1 MLANTAT
8 AIQYIEYASGDVYEN
23 GMANSSVT
31 PYWDVNTL
39 SFDNTSQI
47 STEAVPFWNMNN
59 IWADNIIGLNTDTA
73 EEFFKYGSNDMMGTR
88 SPFLCYIDTISPSDI
103 QLEDVCVDSTAMQQG
118 NTIDPDNRAI
128 SVIHYTNNETLNKI
142 LNETAGGVPQGDGGP
157 TVTGYED
164 YPTLGDGVF
173 DSSKINDVLTGS
185 PAGAPTSEVVKQ
197 KKRDI
202 GAVQSIKNARVN
214 VDDVPDHV
222 QNALTKDYT
231 GLMKAIDQKKGGGTS
246 YRP

>member
-1 MLANTAT
+1 MKKQEL
-8 AIQYIEYASGDVYEN
+8 IKIIEAVVSKEVKKQIKEIFIKEE
-23 GMANSSVT
+23 NSSS
-31 PYWDVNTL
+31 L
-39 SFDNTSQI
+39 
-47 STEAVPFWNMNN
+47 TELVSKP
-59 IWADNIIGLNTDTA
+59 LT
-73 EEFFKYGSNDMMGTR
+73 EKEFKEPIRKQYKTK
-88 SPFLCYIDTISPSDI
+88 PKKK
-103 QLEDVCVDSTAMQQG
+103 V
-118 NTIDPDNRAI
+118 
-128 SVIHYTNNETLNKI
+128 HYTTNETLNKV
-142 LNETAGGVPQGDGGP
+142 LNETVGGVPQGDGGGP
-157 TVTGYED
+157 QVGGYED

-173 DSSKINDVLTGS
+173 DSSKINDVLAGS

-222 QNALTKDYT
+222 QDALTKDYT